1 MHARLVYRAKGAGLL
16 PAGHELGFDQI
27 ALRDEAAPAFAPQ
40 AGPIEI
46 EEDACAITVRGADFC
61 IALDKNTG
69 APARMTAHNRNL
81 LAAPAQWNIWRAPLD
96 NDMYSVQEPIRMGY
110 DRMKVKVYEM
120 HAQREGDAVAVRA
133 YLSLSAVAAA
143 RIAEVSVTYRIDGKG
158 RMEVFGHMKKPFA
171 SLPDLPR
178 FGLRFFLEAGMEQVS
193 YLGYGPTESY
203 VDKHRATYLGRFYAK
218 VSDLHEDY
226 LKPQENG
233 SHFGTREVTVSGLG
247 AQICVRGAGFSFSA
261 SHFTQE
267 ELTCKKHNFELVPV
281 RETVLCLDFAQA
293 GVGSNSCGP
302 ELLPQY
308 HVPAELDF
316 ACVIEI

>member
-1 MHARLVYRAKGAGLL
+1 
-16 PAGHELGFDQI
+16 
-27 ALRDEAAPAFAPQ
+27 
-40 AGPIEI
+40 
-46 EEDACAITVRGADFC
+46 
-61 IALDKNTG
+61 
-69 APARMTAHNRNL
+69 
-81 LAAPAQWNIWRAPLD
+81 
-96 NDMYSVQEPIRMGY
+96 MGY

-267 ELTCKKHNFELVPV
+267 ELTRKKHNFELVPV